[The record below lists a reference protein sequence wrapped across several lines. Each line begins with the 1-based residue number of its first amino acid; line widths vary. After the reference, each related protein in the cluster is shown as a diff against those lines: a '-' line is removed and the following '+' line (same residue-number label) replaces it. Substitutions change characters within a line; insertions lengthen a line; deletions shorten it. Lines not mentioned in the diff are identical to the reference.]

1 MSDGIVFELYQD
13 SDAEQVAELLNRN
26 KFHSARHKKVT
37 PEDYRFT
44 LRSRSYHFIV
54 LAKKKGKVIAMAA
67 AYPTSDQHVAK
78 KHQVFLGSFLI
89 DNLYRLSYSIVMG
102 LFDMLM
108 RNLMETDC
116 KEIISSVRPEN
127 QGSYSLMLK
136 CGFVLLS
143 DEPNDFGRYALHCF
157 SPAFLLYAGSDA
169 VEMNSRNFFEAL
181 PVVDRKEARKFLA
194 KPRLHGKYIEC
205 GYKLEG
211 ADVTLLFDVVNAKID
226 GAIIPKHVK
235 IYPNFNSP
243 GQYII
248 ENLRKSDPFHTS
260 VRLIME
266 PTSGLTDIH
275 RDITIEPGEKE
286 IIICGKEVKELTC
299 LHAEQWYRFHPNLIL
314 ETEEPKEPVRLESGT
329 CGTLTP
335 VLEPSTGF
343 LSIREGE
350 EKLVTFPWP
359 CAVYPYIEG
368 LHTPR
373 IKELLVEPW
382 ENGIM
387 VTEETDA
394 CRLIRKYIFS
404 EDTSTPSKG
413 MKMTVTTSMQ
423 FKSEHPNV
431 RPIAQVYANIGVQ
444 GYTLTT
450 GEKEMA
456 FDASKIKH
464 QGFQYSDYT
473 YWETE
478 PDPFVDSPLE
488 KFSLLYKSAV
498 VDVVI
503 DKTCKPIVYAP
514 VFTSTL
520 AFDKGKLL
528 EEQVI
533 EELEVYYRMEEIQC

>member
-1 MSDGIVFELYQD
+1 MSDGIAFELYQD

-26 KFHSARHKKVT
+26 KFHTARHKKVT

-44 LRSRSYHFIV
+44 LRSRGYHFIV
-54 LAKKKGKVIAMAA
+54 LAKKNGKVIAMAGV
-67 AYPTSDQHVAK
+67 YPSSDQHVAK

-108 RNLMETDC
+108 RNLMETDY
-116 KEIISSVRPEN
+116 KEILSSVRPEN
-127 QGSYSLMLK
+127 QGSYNLMLK

-143 DEPNDFGRYALHCF
+143 SEPQDFGRYALHCF
-157 SPAFLLYAGSDA
+157 SPAFLLYAGADA
-169 VEMNSRNFFEAL
+169 VEVSSKNFFEAL
-181 PVVDRKEARKFLA
+181 PVVDRREARKFLA

-205 GYKLEG
+205 DYKLDS
-211 ADVTLLFDVVNAKID
+211 ADVTLLFDIENAKID
-226 GAIIPKHVK
+226 GAIVPKHVK
-235 IYPNFNSP
+235 VYPDFDSP

-260 VRLIME
+260 IRLIME

-275 RDITIEPGEKE
+275 YDITLEPGEKE
-286 IIICGKEVKELTC
+286 IITCDKEVKEFTC
-299 LHAEQWYRFHPNLIL
+299 MHAEQWYRFHPNLIL
-314 ETEEPKEPVRLESGT
+314 ETKEPKEPIRLESGT

-335 VLEPSTGF
+335 ILDPSTGF
-343 LSIREGE
+343 LTIWENE
-350 EKLVTFPWP
+350 EKLVTLPWP
-359 CAVYPYIEG
+359 CAVYPYLEG
-368 LHTPR
+368 LFTPR
-373 IKELLVEPW
+373 IKDLLVEPL

-387 VTEETDA
+387 VTEETDT

-413 MKMTVTTSMQ
+413 MKMTVATSMH
-423 FKSEHPNV
+423 FKSEHLNV
-431 RPIAQVYANIGVQ
+431 RPIAQVYANKGVQ

-450 GEKEMA
+450 GAKEMA

-464 QGFQYSDYT
+464 QGYEYSDYT
-473 YWETE
+473 YWDTE
-478 PDPFVDSPLE
+478 SELFADSPLE

-503 DKTCKPIVYAP
+503 DKTCKPIVHAP

-520 AFDKGKLL
+520 AFDKEKLL

-533 EELEVYYRMEEIQC
+533 EELEVYYRMEEI